1 MKTLPWED
9 PKQFMEHSPI
19 YYAKNF
25 KTPTMVITGES
36 DRRTPIAES
45 EELYFALK
53 AQKIPAVLVRVPN
66 EFHGINVYTSHH
78 IDKIE
83 YILAWMEKYTK

>member
-1 MKTLPWED
+1 
-9 PKQFMEHSPI
+9 
-19 YYAKNF
+19 
-25 KTPTMVITGES
+25 
-36 DRRTPIAES
+36 
-45 EELYFALK
+45 
-53 AQKIPAVLVRVPN
+53 VLVRVPN